1 MKLRQKLGYSM
12 FIVGWVIIFAGCGGD
27 DLIPEQDTPPI
38 PIISMKE
45 IRVKEW
51 WWSTPPPPGYK
62 SQSIDLYFRLEA
74 SQPLSYNLAV
84 DVVIW
89 GTRIWEN
96 SIIRR
101 RAGEDFNTIIR
112 RRGEKVE
119 FKKITS
125 RMWWATD
132 GQVRESKFSPDYPV
146 KTLTIEI
153 LPWDKN
159 RTIDG
164 GILTRLANWRMARDN
179 PYKVGSPSLRT
190 WNSPSNFE
198 EDFK

>member
-1 MKLRQKLGYSM
+1 MKLRQKLGYSI
-12 FIVGWVIIFAGCGGD
+12 FIVGWVIIFAGCGDD
-27 DLIPEQDTPPI
+27 DLIQKSPSEQDTPSI

-45 IRVKEW
+45 MRVIES

-62 SQSIDLYFRLEA
+62 WQTVSVYYSLEA
-74 SQPLSYNLAV
+74 SQPLPYNLAV

-101 RAGEDFNTIIR
+101 RGE
-112 RRGEKVE
+112 EVE

-125 RMWWATD
+125 TMMWASE
-132 GQVRESKFSPDYPV
+132 GQVREYKFSPDYPV
-146 KTLTIEI
+146 KALTIEI
-153 LPWDKN
+153 MPWDKN

-164 GILTRLANWRMARDN
+164 GILTQLANWQMARNN
-179 PYKVGSPSLRT
+179 PYKVGSPWLRT